1 MKVLHVID
9 SLGFGG
15 AEMSLSR
22 ILPELERRGVRSEVA
37 FFQAL
42 PHQVPIPPGIPVET
56 FPGSRQPS
64 LRQASRWLNGL
75 VADANLIH
83 THLNFSTLA
92 GRSLKASALPIV
104 TTLHNI
110 WYGNTFIRSYRWP
123 GQAKVRWMRWR
134 ERRTLG
140 HRTYLIAVSR
150 SVADAFA
157 GYAGIDPARI
167 RILSNAI
174 DGSHFARAPSSPP
187 QKSFPLMAMGRL
199 SPEKDHATILHALQL
214 VPKKHQPAFHL
225 FGQGSFLPALK
236 AMAADMHLP
245 VVFEGLAQNT
255 PEIFASSQVFINASM
270 IEGQALVVLEALAH
284 GLPCVL
290 SDIPPHREVAGDAA
304 LYFPVGNAKAC
315 ADQLQRLLTDS
326 SLRSSLSTMS
336 RGKAESARP
345 TSVTEHLCH
354 YYEDVL
360 SGKVLPA
367 VDNP

>member
-37 FFQAL
+37 CFQAL

-56 FPGSRQPS
+56 FPGLRHPS

-92 GRSLKASALPIV
+92 GRTLKTSALPIV

-174 DGSHFARAPSSPP
+174 DDSHFTRAPNPPP

-199 SPEKDHATILHALQL
+199 SPDKDQATILEALHHIPREQR
-214 VPKKHQPAFHL
+214 PDFHL
-225 FGQGSFLPALK
+225 AGKGPLLFSLQCKVQEKHLSVTFQGQLRDTNS
-236 AMAADMHLP
+236 
-245 VVFEGLAQNT
+245 
-255 PEIFASSQVFINASM
+255 IFAKSLAFINASKV
-270 IEGQALVVLEALAH
+270 EGQPLVVLEALAH

-367 VDNP
+367 VGNP